1 MSDVLRQAIE
11 IAGAV
16 MILAAFTLNQFRGLD
31 PHAPPYLLLN
41 LAGSAI
47 LAVLAGIDQ
56 QWGFFL
62 LQAAWGLVSLW
73 GVVGLLRGGGSPA

>member
-1 MSDVLRQAIE
+1 VVEQLIE

-16 MILAAFTLNQFRGLD
+16 MILTAFALNQFRGLD
-31 PHAPPYLLLN
+31 RHAPSYLLLN
-41 LAGSAI
+41 LAGSLI
-47 LAVLAGIDQ
+47 LAVIAGVHQ

-73 GVVGLLRGGGSPA
+73 GVIGLIRRGGAAA